1 MLEVRWD
8 KMAEGHFNQWEESL
22 RRALGQ
28 YIRRYKPVYVG
39 MTVNPERRAKEH
51 DRRGL
56 SEEHGWSSLI
66 VIWRTT
72 SYRDAQKAERILV
85 DWAGEDSVNLIRG
98 GAGLKRDAKQH
109 FIYVVV

>member
-8 KMAEGHFNQWEESL
+8 KMTEGHLNQLEESF

-28 YIRRYKPVYVG
+28 FIRRYGNIYVG
-39 MTVNPERRAKEH
+39 MTVDPERRAKEH
-51 DRRGL
+51 DRSGL

-66 VIWRTT
+66 VIWKTT
-72 SYRDAQKAERILV
+72 SYRSAQRAERMLI

-98 GAGLKRDAKQH
+98 GAGLNRDAKQY
-109 FIYVVV
+109 FVYVVV